1 MPDTHRRQDYIKR
14 NWSKL
19 TPVIPRLLPTPSSTM
34 ADLLPLTVAELSQL
48 CATPSAQEAAG
59 KQAAPDA
66 RSVAQAKSWVA
77 TYKVKM
83 DALVQKAQTLP
94 PAPGASSS
102 SDARAA
108 LDALSGRDFM
118 AGETGSVTRVDN
130 RGHVVHNARLK

>member
-1 MPDTHRRQDYIKR
+1 
-14 NWSKL
+14 
-19 TPVIPRLLPTPSSTM
+19 M
-34 ADLLPLTVAELSQL
+34 ADLLPLSVAELSQL

-59 KQAAPDA
+59 KQPAPDA

-94 PAPGASSS
+94 PAPGAGSAT
-102 SDARAA
+102 DARAA
-108 LDALSGRDFM
+108 LDALSGKDFM

-130 RGHVVHNARLK
+130 RGHVIHNARLK